1 MDRQY
6 RICFD
11 PFAKRDRAAKKL
23 KQAYNRARLARNKVE
38 MTRIEQQLKF
48 WGVSA

>member
-6 RICFD
+6 GISFD
-11 PFAKRDRAAKKL
+11 PFAERDRAAKKL
-23 KQAYNRARLARNKVE
+23 KQAYNRAKLARNKVE

-48 WGVSA
+48 WGVSV